1 MKRTPN
7 RYRENQGVFPFLDFY
22 PVFLA
27 PMAGITDLPF
37 RTICKE
43 LGADVVI
50 TEMVSTRGIYYN
62 DSKTAALLTIDP
74 CEHPIG
80 VQLFGNDPEFFAHAV
95 KKIEDIPFDF
105 ININMGCPTP
115 KIVKNGDGCALM
127 KDPELAG
134 KIIEATAKASDRPVT
149 VKIRK
154 GWDEDSANAV
164 EFSRMAQES
173 GAAMVIIHGRTREQ
187 FYSGKADWDIIR
199 RVKEAVSI
207 PVIGNGDVFSAQD
220 AAKML
225 EYTGCDGVMV
235 GRGALGN
242 PFIFR
247 EIKHFL
253 KTGEK
258 LPPPALEEKKE
269 VIFKHLDMAL
279 EFHGERVGILEMRKH
294 IAWYLKGLPHSSAVK
309 QKIQQSKHADEIKYL
324 LDEYFRKLGL
334 AAGQEVI

>member
-1 MKRTPN
+1 MKRTLN
-7 RYRENQGVFPFLDFY
+7 RYRENPGVFPFLDFC

-37 RTICKE
+37 RTICRE
-43 LGADVVI
+43 FGADVVI

-62 DSKTAALLTIDP
+62 DPKTAALLTVDP
-74 CEHPIG
+74 CEHPVG
-80 VQLFGNDPEFFAHAV
+80 VQLFGNDPEFFVHAV
-95 KKIEDIPFDF
+95 KKIEDKPFDF
-105 ININMGCPTP
+105 INMNMGCPTP

-127 KDPELAG
+127 KEPELAQR
-134 KIIEATAKASDRPVT
+134 IIEATAKASDRPVT

-154 GWDEDSANAV
+154 GWDEDHVNAV
-164 EFSRMAQES
+164 DFSRMAQES
-173 GAAMVIIHGRTREQ
+173 GAAMIIIHGRTREQ
-187 FYSGKADWDIIR
+187 FYSGRADWDIIR

-207 PVIGNGDVFSAQD
+207 PVIGNGDVFSARD
-220 AAKML
+220 AAAML
-225 EYTGCDGVMV
+225 EHTGCDGVMV

-247 EIKHFL
+247 EIRHFL

-269 VIFKHLDMAL
+269 VIFKHLDRAL
-279 EFHGERVGILEMRKH
+279 EFHGERIGILEMRKH
-294 IAWYLKGLPHSSAVK
+294 IAWYLKGLPHSSVVK

-324 LDEYFRKLGL
+324 LDEYFRKLDL